1 MLDLQVDLECLKQ
14 AYRDARERYEVQQ
27 LIHSAAI
34 AKGDR
39 GCQSTVDRMESLYH
53 RAARKLADVVCGGE
67 S

>member
-1 MLDLQVDLECLKQ
+1 MINLQVDLECLKQ

-27 LIHSAAI
+27 ERHAAAI
-34 AKGDR
+34 AQGER

-53 RAARKLADVVCGGE
+53 RAARKLADAVCGGE